1 MYKFVKFSLIAV
13 LSGSAMM
20 VMPSAFSSEEEKD
33 PVAQAIEY
41 RQSVFEVIRW
51 NFAPMGA
58 MVKGKQPFDAAVF
71 AKSAARVASLSSML
85 LEGFIEGSDKG
96 NTEAKADIWK
106 KWDDFK
112 AGMTKFEEESAK
124 LAEAAKSAKAVD
136 EVKAQFLETAKT
148 CKGCHENFK
157 ED

>member
-1 MYKFVKFSLIAV
+1 
-13 LSGSAMM
+13 MM
-20 VMPSAFSSEEEKD
+20 GVEPSTRFNV
-33 PVAQAIEY
+33 PPRRVALQVRKKITKWSTV
-41 RQSVFEVIRW
+41 R
-51 NFAPMGA
+51 
-58 MVKGKQPFDAAVF
+58 KQPVNRRQTLARLQAALHPSGVRF
-71 AKSAARVASLSSML
+71 LILQANPSQGTENLASTAPVRVWP
-85 LEGFIEGSDKG
+85 
-96 NTEAKADIWK
+96 N
-106 KWDDFK
+106 FK